1 MKRIAISLAIF
12 AAATFPHV
20 AIAQSAGGGT
30 PVTSTST
37 SVSNMPT
44 ASSGAV
50 TAFTTSTTSGTSSSL
65 SAVNN
70 SRTVLFVE
78 NEAAAGGGTIA
89 VCPASVATPG
99 INAAG
104 CKTLYPG
111 QNWAPCSAAYCPADA
126 FNVVGSAPS
135 VPVLLQ
141 QK

>member
-1 MKRIAISLAIF
+1 MFRKLAL
-12 AAATFPHV
+12 ASALLAATSFPV
-20 AIAQSAGGGT
+20 LAQSAGGGT
-30 PVTSTST
+30 PVTSSTT
-37 SVSNMPT
+37 SVSNTPT

-50 TAFTTSTTSGTSSSL
+50 TPFTTSATSGTSSSL
-65 SAVNN
+65 MAVNN
-70 SRTVLFVE
+70 ARTVLFVE

-89 VCPASVATPG
+89 VCPASVSTPG
-99 INAAG
+99 VNVAG

-126 FNVVGSAPS
+126 FNVVASAAS